1 MQCYTRKSRHREHS
15 VLVHEVPRGARRL
28 LDSQD
33 AEMRVGLSTSASP
46 CRHLLRLEH
55 CVAYGAEQN
64 VGGPSD
70 T

>member
-1 MQCYTRKSRHREHS
+1 
-15 VLVHEVPRGARRL
+15 VHEVPRGARRL
-28 LDSQD
+28 LDSQN
-33 AEMRVGLSTSASP
+33 AEMWG
-46 CRHLLRLEH
+46 RHLLRLER